1 MSTHPATG
9 IITQQRKHKHMH
21 RVYLPFG
28 TGIGR
33 PPVTVKSALIANTD
47 TCLIKAFRM
56 SSYPFNGAGSLD
68 VAIFPD
74 IKVVADPVKSPPA
87 VAHFKVCPPWWRNS
101 GSQSGQSSSST
112 CPFVR
117 FPFLFLRKKNRISN
131 AISKIL
137 SIITFH
143 FYRLFI
149 YRYHALMMLMY
160 LPD

>member
-1 MSTHPATG
+1 
-9 IITQQRKHKHMH
+9 
-21 RVYLPFG
+21 
-28 TGIGR
+28 
-33 PPVTVKSALIANTD
+33 
-47 TCLIKAFRM
+47 M

-87 VAHFKVCPPWWRNS
+87 WHTSRSVSVKSLSALEAEQWITIRSIFLIDL
-101 GSQSGQSSSST
+101 
-112 CPFVR
+112 PFVR
-117 FPFLFLRKKNRISN
+117 FPFLFLRKKSRISN

-137 SIITFH
+137 SIITFY

-149 YRYHALMMLMY
+149 YRYHALMMLIY

>member
-1 MSTHPATG
+1 
-9 IITQQRKHKHMH
+9 MH

-74 IKVVADPVKSPPA
+74 IKVIADILESALQVA
-87 VAHFKVCPPWWRNS
+87 
-101 GSQSGQSSSST
+101 
-112 CPFVR
+112 
-117 FPFLFLRKKNRISN
+117 
-131 AISKIL
+131 
-137 SIITFH
+137 
-143 FYRLFI
+143 
-149 YRYHALMMLMY
+149 
-160 LPD
+160 LPKLLYGEGNIAARCAAMNHQQLNLTWEIAFF

>member
-1 MSTHPATG
+1 
-9 IITQQRKHKHMH
+9 MH

-74 IKVVADPVKSPPA
+74 IKVIADPVKSPPA
-87 VAHFKVCPPWWRNS
+87 VAHFKVCFREIPVRPR
-101 GSQSGQSSSST
+101 GGTVDHQSGQSSSST

-149 YRYHALMMLMY
+149 YRYHTLMMLMY

>member
-87 VAHFKVCPPWWRNS
+87 VAHFKVCFREIPVRPRGGTVDHNQVNLPHRPALS
-101 GSQSGQSSSST
+101 
-112 CPFVR
+112 FV
-117 FPFLFLRKKNRISN
+117 FLFSSCGRKTGFPMQSPKSCQ
-131 AISKIL
+131 S
-137 SIITFH
+137 
-143 FYRLFI
+143 
-149 YRYHALMMLMY
+149 
-160 LPD
+160 

>member
-1 MSTHPATG
+1 
-9 IITQQRKHKHMH
+9 MH

-74 IKVVADPVKSPPA
+74 IKVIADPVKSPPA
-87 VAHFKVCPPWWRNS
+87 VAHFKVCFREIPVRPR
-101 GSQSGQSSSST
+101 GGTQSGQSSSST

-149 YRYHALMMLMY
+149 YRYHTLMMLMY